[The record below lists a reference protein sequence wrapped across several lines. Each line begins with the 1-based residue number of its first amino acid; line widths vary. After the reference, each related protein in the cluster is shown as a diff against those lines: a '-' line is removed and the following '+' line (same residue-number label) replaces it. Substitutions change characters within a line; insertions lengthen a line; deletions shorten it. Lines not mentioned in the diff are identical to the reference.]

1 MRRARREPMT
11 RDSSPGTVHERRHWV
26 RIVAACN
33 NHCCFCLDR
42 QTLDGRLRSR
52 WELEAELQ
60 AGRAAGATRLVLS
73 GGEPTL
79 HPELPALIRRAREL
93 GYGWVQIITN
103 GRRLAYPAFLRA
115 LRDAGLDEATFSI
128 HGSGPR
134 VHDAMVGVPGA
145 FEQSFAGLRAALAAG
160 LVVSVDVVLTRRNLA
175 DVPALIRRTLAVGVR
190 EYDILWL
197 TPFGGAAEHLAR
209 PRRMFLDP
217 ADAPAVH
224 RILELARRAG
234 AVVWTNRIPLA
245 YLEGHEDLVQ
255 HPSKLEDELHGRR
268 AMLDRLAREGAALPC
283 RDRRRCPRCPFGEFC
298 ALLHR
303 AVAVARGERRAQVVR
318 WNPTDE
324 TQTAALL
331 RRPRPASVW
340 LRADRPPAEW
350 RPEARAAALAA
361 RHLRLEAPASVLV
374 ESLADLPPHAVL
386 HLVPTGLRTSLRPLL
401 RSPHELVVPLTARL
415 ARLDPGPRR
424 TRSGRLVVAA
434 PSAPQGAADG
444 WPFAAGT
451 AADARRWL
459 RAASAAEGF
468 PACLA
473 AGRLVRPHPRPFD
486 LRWLD
491 PDGVVEPLRVLED
504 FLAEGRRTLSLRC
517 SRCAARR
524 GCSGIPWAMGRDLGL
539 AVLRPFRRR

>member
-1 MRRARREPMT
+1 MT
-11 RDSSPGTVHERRHWV
+11 KDPSPGTVHERRHWV

-42 QTLDGRLRSR
+42 QALDGRLRPR
-52 WELEAELQ
+52 EELEDELR

-79 HPELPALIRRAREL
+79 HPELPALVRRAREL

-103 GRRLAYPAFLRA
+103 GRRLAYPAFFQA
-115 LRDAGLDEATFSI
+115 LLDAGLDEATFSI
-128 HGSGPR
+128 HGSCPR

-175 DVPALIRRTLAVGVR
+175 DVPALIRRTLAAGVR

-209 PRRMFLDP
+209 PRGMFLDP

-224 RILELARRAG
+224 RILDLAREAG

-245 YLEGHEDLVQ
+245 YLEGHEGLVQ
-255 HPSKLEDELHGRR
+255 DPSKLEDELRGRR
-268 AMLDRLAREGAALPC
+268 PMLDRLAREGTALPC
-283 RDRRRCPRCPFGEFC
+283 RDRRRCARCPFGDFC
-298 ALLHR
+298 AWLHR
-303 AVAVARGERRAQVVR
+303 AVTVARGERGAAVVR
-318 WNPTDE
+318 WDPADE

-331 RRPRPASVW
+331 RRPPPAAVW
-340 LRADRPPAEW
+340 LRADRRPAEW
-350 RPEARAAALAA
+350 RPASRAAAFAA
-361 RHLRLEAPASVLV
+361 RRLRLEAPAPVLV
-374 ESLADLPPHAVL
+374 ASLADLPPHAVL
-386 HLVPTGLRTSLRPLL
+386 HLVPTGFRGWPRPLL
-401 RSPHELVVPLTARL
+401 RSTHDLVVPLTARL
-415 ARLDPGPRR
+415 ARLDPEPLR
-424 TRSGRLVVAA
+424 TRPGRLVVAA
-434 PSAPQGAADG
+434 PSAPQGAAGG

-451 AADARRWL
+451 TSGARRWL
-459 RAASAAEGF
+459 RAAVAAEGV

-473 AGRLVRPHPRPFD
+473 AGRPVRPPPEPFD
-486 LRWLD
+486 LRWLG

-504 FLAEGRRTLSLRC
+504 FVAEARRTLSLRC

-524 GCSGIPWAMGRDLGL
+524 GCAGIPWAMGRDLGL
-539 AVLRPFRRR
+539 AVLRPIRRR